1 MIAFLDYVKAN
12 LAESTQDFND
22 NYVRQLQDSVKQVK
36 MSREM
41 GVRYMQL
48 QELLKEE
55 RSEARAEGIAI
66 GRTEGRR
73 EELAKNILFTLGKRG
88 MNPDE
93 SLRRSIASEYDLE
106 FLNKLMDAAFEV
118 ESLEEFVEKMK

>member
-1 MIAFLDYVKAN
+1 MS
-12 LAESTQDFND
+12 ESTQDFND
-22 NYVRQLQDSVKQVK
+22 NYVRQLQESVKQVK
-36 MSREM
+36 KSREM

-66 GRTEGRR
+66 GRR

-88 MNPDE
+88 MSPDE
-93 SLRRSIASEYDLE
+93 SLRKSITSECDLE

-118 ESLEEFVEKMK
+118 KSLDEFVQKMR